1 MHDLLK
7 KNKFKLNRIC
17 KDFIQTSNVN
27 SALTPLIPGCV
38 TQIRV
43 SNITET

>member
-1 MHDLLK
+1 MHDLLR
-7 KNKFKLNRIC
+7 KNKFKLNHIS

-38 TQIRV
+38 TQIWA
-43 SNITET
+43 SNIMET